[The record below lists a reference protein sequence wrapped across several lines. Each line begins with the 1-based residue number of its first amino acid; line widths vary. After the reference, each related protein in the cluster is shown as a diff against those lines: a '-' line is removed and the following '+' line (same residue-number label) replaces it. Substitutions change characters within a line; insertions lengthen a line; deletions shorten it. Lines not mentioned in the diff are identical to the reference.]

1 MNNRPK
7 RRKFKD
13 NPYELEIDNNA
24 YLIKFVDGNR
34 KLHIIEVSP
43 EVFKV
48 FDDSELNDIIQLNE
62 YDRHIE
68 HADICENTLYKRSVI
83 QDKLL
88 EDIVEE
94 SIIFEELKEAIN
106 KLSDVQ
112 RRRIKLYYFENKTL
126 EEIAKIEHT
135 SHQAISKNIK
145 LALKELKKY
154 LNF

>member
-34 KLHIIEVSP
+34 KLQIIEVSP

-62 YDRHIE
+62 Y
-68 HADICENTLYKRSVI
+68 CFT
-83 QDKLL
+83 
-88 EDIVEE
+88 
-94 SIIFEELKEAIN
+94 
-106 KLSDVQ
+106 
-112 RRRIKLYYFENKTL
+112 
-126 EEIAKIEHT
+126 EI
-135 SHQAISKNIK
+135 
-145 LALKELKKY
+145 
-154 LNF
+154 

>member
-34 KLHIIEVSP
+34 KLQIIEVSP

-94 SIIFEELKEAIN
+94 
-106 KLSDVQ
+106 
-112 RRRIKLYYFENKTL
+112 
-126 EEIAKIEHT
+126 IAKIEHT